1 MEFLE
6 RIVNPSIFVCSY
18 SYKEAIL
25 KEISKRNLLLPIKFL
40 TFDDLLKIYFFS
52 YDERTIAYCMEKYSL
67 KYEIALMY
75 IRNLYFL
82 KEENRQGP
90 LKFLFDLKDELL
102 SLDLLYF
109 SNKDFLTKND
119 IYFLGF
125 SYFSKI

>member
-119 IYFLGF
+119 IYFLGLF
-125 SYFSKI
+125 

>member
-52 YDERTIAYCMEKYSL
+52 YDERTIAYCMEKYS
-67 KYEIALMY
+67 
-75 IRNLYFL
+75 
-82 KEENRQGP
+82 
-90 LKFLFDLKDELL
+90 
-102 SLDLLYF
+102 
-109 SNKDFLTKND
+109 
-119 IYFLGF
+119 
-125 SYFSKI
+125 